1 MSLINVCLRE
11 TPEDVRPLASTH
23 MRAQNCRHV
32 NVHALPHSNS
42 SRSAAVKADTLA
54 HGKIPT
60 GKRGKQRNEREELE
74 QVEETNG
81 SSALGQ
87 QTPSISSIEAPANGY
102 NQERRHKKA
111 TRQQC
116 GGKRPGGF
124 MAGPWGSS
132 VLGNC
137 FCLVE
142 FFELDLPSA
151 MSHLLGHGRTLLNRV
166 PR

>member
-23 MRAQNCRHV
+23 MRSQNCRHV

-81 SSALGQ
+81 SS
-87 QTPSISSIEAPANGY
+87 ANGY